1 MVLCLVTLLSS
12 LITATSGNVCL
23 VSLGLKKTLV
33 FNSCFVEDVFLAGTD
48 PILQKLIFLLVDS
61 LVNKCYFSCL
71 LNKDMVC

>member
-33 FNSCFVEDVFLAGTD
+33 FNSCFVEDVFLTGTD
-48 PILQKLIFLLVDS
+48 PILQKLIFL
-61 LVNKCYFSCL
+61 
-71 LNKDMVC
+71 